1 LTNSGYLL
9 DTKVIS
15 ERRQKQPDPR
25 VLQYIDSLHERSV
38 FVSVLTIGELRS
50 GADRRRRV
58 DQAHAESIDMWID
71 GIETTYADRIIP
83 GDLAAA
89 KLWGRLQAPRPR
101 KTIDTLIAATA
112 VARNLCLVT
121 RNVADIRDTEVD
133 FVNPWDSTA
142 GGVRGNG

>member
-9 DTKVIS
+9 DTNVIS

-83 GDLAAA
+83 VDLAAA
-89 KLWGRLQAPRPR
+89 KLWGRLQALRPR

-112 VARNLCLVT
+112 VAHNLCLVT
-121 RNVADIRDTEVD
+121 R
-133 FVNPWDSTA
+133 
-142 GGVRGNG
+142 

>member
-1 LTNSGYLL
+1 MTNSGYLL

-83 GDLAAA
+83 VDLAAA
-89 KLWGRLQAPRPR
+89 KLWGRLQALRPR

-112 VARNLCLVT
+112 VAHNLCLVT